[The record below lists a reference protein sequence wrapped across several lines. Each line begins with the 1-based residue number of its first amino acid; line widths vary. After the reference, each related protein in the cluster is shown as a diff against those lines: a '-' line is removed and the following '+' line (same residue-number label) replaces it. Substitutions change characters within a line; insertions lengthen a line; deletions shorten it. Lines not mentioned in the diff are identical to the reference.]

1 MRDSNRQRDPIALRQ
16 VLRFATKTRFVTPG
30 ASEAGPALFDFVSLK
45 RPEVIVRRT
54 EYFGMIVDER
64 VLTSVFAWV
73 PRAPTLQV
81 FLLLEGRLTLE
92 ARDGSA
98 RIEMRPGE
106 PVLLSPS
113 DASLARYENV
123 KMLDVEWAPEG
134 ELAAGPPLTRLS
146 EVDPARALELADRLK
161 TDEGSDRELLA
172 DAFQLLRD
180 AGAPLSLE
188 VQRLSGGPSDQD
200 VRIARAIAAQ
210 VAQLPTASSAL
221 TFGEHAELSPRQ
233 VQRILASFCERY
245 RMNATSWRDMRNRN
259 RLQIAMGLASIPNI
273 SVATIA
279 SEVGYAS
286 PTALARAFADA
297 GLPSPREFRERLAAL
312 NDRDPSNAAPRGRR

>member
-1 MRDSNRQRDPIALRQ
+1 MSGSNPQREPIALRQ
-16 VLRFATKTRFVTPG
+16 VLRFVTRTRFPT
-30 ASEAGPALFDFVSLK
+30 AGSAGPAPALFDFVSLK

-54 EYFGMIVDER
+54 EYFGMMVDER
-64 VLTSVFAWV
+64 LLTSVFAWV

-92 ARDGSA
+92 ARDGSE
-98 RIEMRPGE
+98 RIQMRPGE

-113 DASLARYENV
+113 DASLARYENM

-134 ELAAGPPLTRLS
+134 DLSVGPPLTRLR
-146 EVDPARALELADRLK
+146 EVDPARVLELAHRLK
-161 TDEGSDRELLA
+161 AGEGSDRELLA

-180 AGAPLSLE
+180 AGAPLALD
-188 VQRLSGGPSDQD
+188 VQRFADGPSEQD
-200 VRIARAIAAQ
+200 LRIARAIAAQ

-233 VQRILASFCERY
+233 IQRILASFCERY
-245 RMNATSWRDMRNRN
+245 RMNATSWRDMRNRY
-259 RLQIAMGLASIPNI
+259 RLQIAMGLASIPGI

-279 SEVGYAS
+279 AEVGYAS
-286 PTALARAFADA
+286 PTALARAFSDA
-297 GLPSPREFRERLAAL
+297 GLPSPREYREKLAAI
-312 NDRDPSNAAPRGRR
+312 NDRGPSSVALRART